1 MSEHLRLNQSVL
13 SAAISTATINPARS
27 NSSFKIAVFAASGLV
42 LLGSSIMSFPVL
54 AQEETVA
61 EEITVTGSRIR
72 RQDFTANSPITTVDS
87 ATFENTSTVGIES
100 ILNRLPQFVPS
111 VTQFTTTDV
120 QNTAT
125 NTIGASTVSLRGLGA
140 NRNLVLLDGRRAQP
154 VNAALVVDTNTIPTA
169 AIERVEVI
177 SGGASAVYGAD
188 AVGGVVN
195 FILKDDFQGLDFDT
209 QYGLTEEGDGEEYRV
224 SALFGANLI
233 NGGNVMF
240 GIEHANRQEVEQNDR
255 SWRVRDLNNPSIPG
269 SEFWFSESSVSSVTP
284 GNTPSQGAVDS
295 VFPALGSGTISPSSD
310 FFINPTPDGTGS
322 VFTGAG
328 TFTGAAGAP
337 GAYKYN
343 GPLTREEYPGVAWR
357 KFNPDGSIDENQL
370 NNWVS
375 IPMERFSSFGRASFD
390 INANVTAMI
399 QGNFSRV
406 KNETLLGQY
415 AAALGRHGAS
425 APYGNE
431 LYEPSLNED
440 GSTNAAFLPG
450 GAYDLNCPQMGGCTE
465 TQAFP
470 LPQEIRTLLDSRENP
485 NDDIFIN
492 RNLDFMGSRRS
503 RNETTQ
509 FQIMAGLEGT
519 MNNNWFWDAHISHGE
534 TETLANFQNFSS
546 VQRWR
551 ALVSSPNFGRNFSQ
565 TGNVEGGGG
574 AAGTATCQ
582 TGLPVVQEF
591 EMSEDCFAA
600 MGVNLQNN
608 SQLEQT
614 VAEANLS
621 GDIMPLPAGML
632 QFALGGAWR
641 ENTYRFTT
649 DNLTLF
655 ESFVEQ
661 AVGLRPGGSS
671 EGEFDVSEIY
681 GELLIPVVADLPGIQ
696 RLDLELGGRYSDYS
710 TVGGVNTYKA
720 LIDWTINDWARL
732 RGGFQKANRAPNIGE
747 LFLSRTQ
754 SFGGGGGIYG
764 DQCSMNNDIGPYS
777 PNPDYNIGGAE
788 GAAFARSLCEQLMGE
803 TGAMIYYDRAIEDQ
817 PEGGGASSPNIRG
830 NLDLDSEEA
839 DTWTAGLVLNSP
851 FQGAFLS
858 GLTASI
864 DYYNIEITDM
874 IATESSD
881 AVYARCLDPALNPT
895 GSVQADACQSIQRDP
910 LTGNP
915 IGIDI
920 TYTNQGRSETSG
932 VDLQLDWSG
941 DFASLGVDA
950 IPGGLSVNILAN
962 YNIDNITQ
970 EQEDLPEIDWA
981 GTQGCAL
988 GLECMGYDYRIFTT
1002 VNYFV
1007 GPFSATLRWQHL
1019 PDIDANTAATTPDTT
1034 DIGIPDS
1041 YNIFALTG
1049 SYQLNQNMLFRFGVE
1064 NLLNEKPPRGGGDPD
1079 ATAYPQAQ
1087 SRQYGAYYDPL
1098 GRRYFA
1104 GFNLSF

>member
-1 MSEHLRLNQSVL
+1 MHNRQHLSQSVL
-13 SAAISTATINPARS
+13 STAVSSATGYSARR
-27 NSSFKIAVFAASGLV
+27 SSSPLGRALFAASGLV
-42 LLGSSIMSFPVL
+42 LLGSTMVSTPVL
-54 AQEETVA
+54 AQEAAA

-87 ATFENTSTVGIES
+87 DTFENTSTVGIES

-195 FILKDDFQGLDFDT
+195 FILKDDFQGLDIDT
-209 QYGLTEEGDGEEYRV
+209 QYGMTEQGDGEEYRV
-224 SALFGANLI
+224 SALIGSNLS

-240 GIEHANRQEVEQNDR
+240 GIEHAQRQEVDQLDR
-255 SWRVRDLNNPSIPG
+255 DWRVQDLNNPSIPG
-269 SEFWFSESSVSSVTP
+269 SEFWFSESYVSSMTP

-295 VFPALGSGTISPSSD
+295 VFPALSSGTIAPGSD
-310 FFINPTPDGTGS
+310 FFINPTTDGTGS

-337 GAYKYN
+337 GAYKYD
-343 GPLTREEYPGVAWR
+343 GPLTHDEYPGAAWR
-357 KFNPDGSIDENQL
+357 KTNPDGSIDENQP
-370 NNWVS
+370 NNWLS
-375 IPMERFSSFGRASFD
+375 IPMERFSSFGRAKFD
-390 INANVTAMI
+390 INPNVTAMI

-406 KNETLLGQY
+406 KNETLLGQH
-415 AAALGRHGAS
+415 AAALGRHGAP

-431 LYEPSLNED
+431 TYTPSLNED

-465 TQAFP
+465 SQAFP
-470 LPQEIRTLLDSRENP
+470 LPQEMRTLLDSRDNP

-519 MNNNWFWDAHISHGE
+519 MNNNWFWDAHVSHGE

-551 ALVSSPNFGRNFSQ
+551 ALVGAPNFGRNFSQ
-565 TGNVEGGGG
+565 TGNVVGGGG

-591 EMSEDCFAA
+591 QMSEDCFAA

-621 GDIMPLPAGML
+621 GDVMQLPAGPL
-632 QFALGGAWR
+632 QFAAGGAWR
-641 ENTYRFTT
+641 ENTYSFTT

-661 AVGLRPGGSS
+661 AVGLRPGGNSV
-671 EGEFDVSEIY
+671 GEFDVSEIY
-681 GELLIPVVADLPGIQ
+681 GELLIPVVTDLPGVQ
-696 RLDLELGGRYSDYS
+696 SLNLELGGRYSDYS
-710 TVGGVNTYKA
+710 TVGGVSTYKA
-720 LIDWTINDWARL
+720 LVDWTINDWARL

-754 SFGGGGGIYG
+754 SFGGGGIYG
-764 DQCSMNNDIGPYS
+764 DQCSMNNDLGPYS
-777 PNPDYNIGGAE
+777 PNPDHNVGGAE
-788 GAAFARSLCEQLMGE
+788 GAAFARSICEELMGE
-803 TGAMIYYDRAIEDQ
+803 TGSMIYYDRDIEDQ
-817 PEGGGASSPNIRG
+817 PEGGGASSPNVRG
-830 NLDLDSEEA
+830 NPDLDSEEA

-874 IATESSD
+874 IATETGD
-881 AVYARCLDPALNPT
+881 AVYQRCLDPSINTA
-895 GSVQADACQSIQRDP
+895 GSAQTEACQSIQRDP

-920 TYTNQGRSETSG
+920 TYTNQGRAETSG
-932 VDLQLDWSG
+932 LDLQLDWSG

-950 IPGGLSVNILAN
+950 IPGGLSVNVLAN
-962 YNIDNITQ
+962 YNMDNITQ
-970 EQEDLPEIDWA
+970 EQEDLPEIDWS

-988 GLECMGYDYRIFTT
+988 GLECMGYDYRVFTT
-1002 VNYFV
+1002 VNYFA

-1019 PDIDANTAATTPDTT
+1019 PEIDAGTAATNPDTT
-1034 DIGIPDS
+1034 DIGVSES

-1049 SYQLNQNMLFRFGVE
+1049 SYQLNQNMMLRFGVE
-1064 NLLNEKPPRGGGDPD
+1064 NLLDEEPPRGGGDPD
-1079 ATAYPQAQ
+1079 AAAYPQVQ
-1087 SRQYGAYYDPL
+1087 EHQYGAYYDPL